1 MLNKRKERPASGL
14 EQNLAKEELRSSKIG
29 SQKDVVQLTLFPSKR
44 KVSHTR
50 RVVWENNE
58 MINIMVT
65 SKAEVKQF
73 FTSIGKQRPR
83 GAITS

>member
-1 MLNKRKERPASGL
+1 M
-14 EQNLAKEELRSSKIG
+14 
-29 SQKDVVQLTLFPSKR
+29 VQLTLFPSKR

-58 MINIMVT
+58 MIKIMVT

-73 FTSIGKQRPR
+73 FLSMRKQRPR
-83 GAITS
+83 KAIASFGDSLTSL